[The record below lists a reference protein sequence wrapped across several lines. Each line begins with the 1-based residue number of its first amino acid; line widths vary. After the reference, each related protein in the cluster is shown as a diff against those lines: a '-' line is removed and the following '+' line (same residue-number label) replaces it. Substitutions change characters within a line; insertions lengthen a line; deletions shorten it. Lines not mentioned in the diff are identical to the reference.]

1 MEQSIE
7 FLRQG
12 GWPMIPLA
20 ICSFAALT
28 VIIERAFA
36 LRQNK
41 VIHPSVLELVNTYR
55 GEVSAGPGVY
65 TCQRARGAMSRIT
78 EEVINAREMDR
89 AHIVETM
96 QATGRREVGHLERGL
111 TLLEIVAGISPLIG
125 LLGTVLGMVTV
136 FDAITAQGIGNPQ
149 VLSDGISKALVTTVA
164 GLCIAIPALAFH
176 SYFSKRVE
184 SLAVEMQDIATGFV
198 TKVQIPIASK
208 PVAHETMPFAEPKA

>member
-1 MEQSIE
+1 MAEAIE

-20 ICSFAALT
+20 ICSVASLT
-28 VIIERAFA
+28 VIIERSFA
-36 LRQNK
+36 LRRSK
-41 VIHPSVLELVNTYR
+41 VMHPSVLELVHSYR

-65 TCQRARGAMSRIT
+65 TCQRALGAMARIV

-111 TLLEIVAGISPLIG
+111 TVLEIVAGISPLIG

-136 FDAITAQGIGNPQ
+136 FDAITAQGTGNPQ
-149 VLSDGISKALVTTVA
+149 VLSEGISEALVTTVA
-164 GLCIAIPALAFH
+164 GLCIAIPSLAFH

-184 SLAVEMQDIATGFV
+184 SLSVEMQDVATGFV
-198 TKVQIPIASK
+198 TKVRIPVPSK
-208 PVAHETMPFAEPKA
+208 GGTSETMPFAEPKA